1 MERRRVRAH
10 PKDVL
15 YNLRAVPYP
24 ASKQDLIAAAEAD
37 GANQQII
44 ETLQVLEPERFAD
57 RAAVEQAMDC
67 GLWL

>member
-1 MERRRVRAH
+1 MESRRARAH

-15 YNLRAVPYP
+15 CSLKAVPYP
-24 ASKQDLIAAAEAD
+24 ASKQDLIGAAEAD
-37 GANQQII
+37 GANAQVI

-57 RAAVEQAMDC
+57 RAAVEQALDS